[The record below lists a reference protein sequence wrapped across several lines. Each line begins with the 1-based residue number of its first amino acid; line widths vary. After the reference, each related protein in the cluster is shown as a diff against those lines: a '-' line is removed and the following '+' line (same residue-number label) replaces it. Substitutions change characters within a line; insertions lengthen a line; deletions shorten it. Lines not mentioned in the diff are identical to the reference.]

1 MSGKFNVYAGGS
13 ALSVLFAITLLS
25 SLLYIPTSAT
35 AQNSILAESY
45 NFYKVPKSENTINSA
60 ISGMMGNC
68 AHCGQVQP
76 LPKPKDFISW
86 LAINNCHLNKNLVE
100 LSAELA
106 EAIEEIHEAQ
116 ESLSMQKLREN
127 EPKGCDSHTLAYRI
141 HVAVQIIKE
150 LP

>member
-1 MSGKFNVYAGGS
+1 MSGKLNGCAGGS

-25 SLLYIPTSAT
+25 LLLYVPTSAT

-68 AHCGQVQP
+68 AHCAQVERI
-76 LPKPKDFISW
+76 PKQKDLISQ
-86 LAINNCHLNKNLVE
+86 LAINDCHLNKNLVE

-127 EPKGCDSHTLAYRI
+127 EPKGCDSRTLAYRI
-141 HVAVQIIKE
+141 YVAVQIIKK